1 MNNLITRYKDFSG
14 KRSGDYAYYVWKF
27 SKCAELGPSMIPM
40 QFPRV
45 NQTIASKYSDQGLRY
60 FYPWFLSDNNSSENI
75 GYLQVVTEILSKLK
89 EISDTKKYTLI
100 RGDVNIFMPW
110 IRVSSLP
117 LYVFTIYQHFFF

>member
-14 KRSGDYAYYVWKF
+14 KRSGDYGYYVWKF

-45 NQTIASKYSDQGLRY
+45 NQTVASKYSDQGLRY

-75 GYLQVVTEILSKLK
+75 GYLQVVSEILSNLK
-89 EISDTKKYTLI
+89 EIGETKKYTLI

-110 IRVSSLP
+110 MRVSYYLCI
-117 LYVFTIYQHFFF
+117 TIY